1 VSALPFLF
9 GQVPGGRLARRSTLG
24 LGKIFKKKKK
34 KLGVRKITSKGVSKI
49 TYQL

>member
-24 LGKIFKKKKK
+24 LGKIFKKKK
-34 KLGVRKITSKGVSKI
+34 LGVRKITSKGVSKI
-49 TYQL
+49 TYQLG